1 MYKTEMGIM
10 QHNLVHIR
18 KSLNMS
24 ARQFGEMIG
33 VTRQSINNIESGRHR
48 LSQTQYLA
56 ILYVLNVKIFPEI
69 DDEQKINIKK
79 LLTDKVAN
87 RNYFDSLSF

>member
-1 MYKTEMGIM
+1 MYRTEIEVM
-10 QHNLVHIR
+10 QHNLIHIR

-24 ARQFGEMIG
+24 AIQFGEMIG
-33 VTRQSINNIESGRHR
+33 LTRQSINNIESGRHK
-48 LSQTQYLA
+48 LSQTQHLA
-56 ILYVLNVKIFPEI
+56 ILYVLEKQIFPKL
-69 DDEQKINIKK
+69 DAEQKINIEK